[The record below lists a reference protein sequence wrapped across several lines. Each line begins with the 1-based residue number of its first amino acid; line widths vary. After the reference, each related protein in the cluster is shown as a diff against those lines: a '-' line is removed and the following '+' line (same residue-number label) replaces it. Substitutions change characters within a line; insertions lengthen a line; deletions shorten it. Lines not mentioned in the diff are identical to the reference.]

1 LSEGNIITATDNNR
15 QQVYYFVATGNA
27 DESIATLRLRS
38 GYPSASLRVKKTAT
52 LSSIKELKVELSV
65 ATMILI
71 VQKAGIKKKLK
82 VKTVKNEFI
91 SRMTRNDRMPGTK
104 KSKIKKPGNPG
115 FWYKELSLFKAFLL

>member
-1 LSEGNIITATDNNR
+1 MQAKALRPFGLAK
-15 QQVYYFVATGNA
+15 G
-27 DESIATLRLRS
+27 TLRQAQR
-38 GYPSASLRVKKTAT
+38 KKTPT

-115 FWYKELSLFKAFLL
+115 FWYIELSLFKAFLL